1 MRKNFKGWVTV
12 ETVKDRIK
20 KLCEEQGIKSLR
32 KLEELSGVPYN
43 VITKWDRFRP
53 SAQNLALVADYLHVS
68 TDYLLTGD
76 DKEADKNDTPTA
88 VLVAV
93 GDNETVLLES
103 FRELSNKGKY
113 KILMLISEEL
123 EREKGRSS
131 VSVS

>member
-1 MRKNFKGWVTV
+1 V

-43 VITKWDRFRP
+43 IITKWDRFSP

-76 DKEADKNDTPTA
+76 DKEADKNDSPTA

-123 EREKGRSS
+123 EREKGKSS
-131 VSVS
+131 VFVS